1 MTEGVGIKL
10 ISDRVLLDKA
20 VGNSYKTSPFCVN
33 QEDKCIYAQKSSKV
47 QFKLEQCIFR
57 FVHL

>member
-47 QFKLEQCIFR
+47 QFKLE
-57 FVHL
+57 